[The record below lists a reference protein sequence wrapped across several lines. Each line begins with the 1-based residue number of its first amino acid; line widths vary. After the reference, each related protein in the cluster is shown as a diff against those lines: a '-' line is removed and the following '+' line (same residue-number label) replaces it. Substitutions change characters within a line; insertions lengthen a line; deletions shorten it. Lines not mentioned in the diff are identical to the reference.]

1 MCNTKRCLM
10 GKFGYN
16 LFVDKQK
23 KKTQLKY
30 FTFLEVQEEEYTTVK
45 ILQVIEYLSFP
56 SIDFI
61 NIWIC
66 CWTNFFAKFDFIFI
80 YHLYHYIKRIN
91 VKNNHGLCLS

>member
-23 KKTQLKY
+23 KKKQLKY
-30 FTFLEVQEEEYTTVK
+30 FTFLEVQEEENTTVK

-66 CWTNFFAKFDFIFI
+66 CWTNVTFLPSLISFLYII
-80 YHLYHYIKRIN
+80 YIIILKE
-91 VKNNHGLCLS
+91 